1 MLVASAATLL
11 ALPLL
16 INHNRARSNERTP
29 PVAALTPAAGGV
41 DPLLGLTP
49 TTDGAVSTIDLNLYT
64 ASTPKTAALPTTTLP
79 VEPTTTYPDGT
90 SDHIAR
96 PAPIPDLT
104 KPIGA
109 LNEEGM
115 ASYRVFGD
123 PAKWG
128 PRPCGHPTLRKGTY
142 VTVTDLNNGKST
154 TCLVVATMPSATDHI
169 IELDTAVFEELADT
183 SAGEIPVR
191 LTW

>member
-1 MLVASAATLL
+1 VLVASAATLL

-16 INHNRARSNERTP
+16 INNNRARSDERTP

-41 DPLLGLTP
+41 DPELGLTP
-49 TTDGAVSTIDLNLYT
+49 TTDSATSTIDLSLYT
-64 ASTPKTAALPTTTLP
+64 ASTPTAAPLPTTTLP
-79 VEPTTTYPDGT
+79 IEPTTTYPDGT

-128 PRPCGHPTLRKGTY
+128 PRPCAHPTLRTGTY

-154 TCLVVATMPSATDHI
+154 TCLVVATMPTGTDHI
-169 IELDTAVFEELADT
+169 IELDTSVFQELADT

>member
-16 INHNRARSNERTP
+16 INHNRARSIERTP
-29 PVAALTPAAGGV
+29 SVAALAPRAGGV
-41 DPLLGLTP
+41 DPDLGLAP
-49 TTDGAVSTIDLNLYT
+49 TTDAVTSTIDLSLYT
-64 ASTPKTAALPTTTLP
+64 APTPIAAPLPTTTLP
-79 VEPTTTYPDGT
+79 IEPTTTYPDGT

-96 PAPIPDLT
+96 PAPIPDFT
-104 KPIGA
+104 KPVGA

-128 PRPCGHPTLRKGTY
+128 PRPCAHPTLRKGTY
-142 VTVTDLNNGKST
+142 ITVTDLNNGKST

-183 SAGEIPVR
+183 SAGELPVR

>member
-1 MLVASAATLL
+1 VLVASAATLL

-29 PVAALTPAAGGV
+29 SVAALAPRAGGV
-41 DPLLGLTP
+41 DPQLGLTP
-49 TTDGAVSTIDLNLYT
+49 STAAVTSTIDLSLYT
-64 ASTPKTAALPTTTLP
+64 APTPTAVPLPTTTLP
-79 VEPTTTYPDGT
+79 IEPTTTYPDGT

-96 PAPIPDLT
+96 RAPIPDLT
-104 KPIGA
+104 KPVGA
-109 LNEEGM
+109 LNQEGM

-128 PRPCGHPTLRKGTY
+128 PRPCAHPTLRKGTY

>member
-16 INHNRARSNERTP
+16 INHNRARSNEQP
-29 PVAALTPAAGGV
+29 PSVAALSPHAGGV
-41 DPLLGLTP
+41 DPQLGLTP
-49 TTDGAVSTIDLNLYT
+49 VTDATPSTIDLTGL
-64 ASTPKTAALPTTTLP
+64 TAAAPTTVPLPTTTLP
-79 VEPTTTYPDGT
+79 LEPTTTYPDGT
-90 SDHIAR
+90 SDHLAR
-96 PAPIPDLT
+96 QAAIPDLT

-109 LNEEGM
+109 LNQEGM

-123 PAKWG
+123 VAKWG
-128 PRPCGHPTLRKGTY
+128 PRPCAHGTLKKSTY

-154 TCLVVATMPSATDHI
+154 TCLVVATIPAAADHI
-169 IELDTAVFEELADT
+169 IELDTSVFEELADT

>member
-1 MLVASAATLL
+1 VLVASAATLL

-16 INHNRARSNERTP
+16 INHNRARSDERTP
-29 PVAALTPAAGGV
+29 SVAALTPRAGGV
-41 DPLLGLTP
+41 DPELGLTP
-49 TTDGAVSTIDLNLYT
+49 STEAAPSTIDLSLYT
-64 ASTPKTAALPTTTLP
+64 ASTPITASLPTTTLP
-79 VEPTTTYPDGT
+79 IEPTTTYPDGT
-90 SDHIAR
+90 SDHVAR

-128 PRPCGHPTLRKGTY
+128 PRPCAHPTLRTSTY
-142 VTVTDLNNGKST
+142 VTVTDLNNGRST
-154 TCLVVATMPSATDHI
+154 TCLVVAAMPTGTDHI
-169 IELDTAVFEELADT
+169 IELDTSVFQELADT